1 LFFGYSV
8 LSLSL
13 FFIYSF
19 LLLYCSTANKVEY
32 NRKSCVAYRVTVRTR
47 IVQSLLFGWPDRFS
61 LVSFEPCL
69 WELKVKVPM

>member
-1 LFFGYSV
+1 M
-8 LSLSL
+8 
-13 FFIYSF
+13 
-19 LLLYCSTANKVEY
+19 
-32 NRKSCVAYRVTVRTR
+32 AYRVTVRTR